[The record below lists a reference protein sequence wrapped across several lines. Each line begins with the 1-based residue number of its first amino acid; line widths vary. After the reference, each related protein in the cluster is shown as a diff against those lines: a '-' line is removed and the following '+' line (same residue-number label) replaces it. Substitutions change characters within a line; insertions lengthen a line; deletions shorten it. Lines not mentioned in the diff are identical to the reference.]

1 MHTKQVFQTII
12 NKVTSVKFY
21 CYCHVLLYC
30 HVNIWWDPKY
40 VFDIFT
46 GLFCNFP
53 FSNSSSSKTRMY
65 PWYDWSR
72 KSYIFTYLM
81 VIATY
86 RFECIFWLFF
96 LSMKVCLHFLKFLFV
111 NICNASNLI
120 FNSPFLISS
129 NLLLLFFISIAKFL
143 IFC

>member
-1 MHTKQVFQTII
+1 MFQTMI

-40 VFDIFT
+40 VFDIFP

-53 FSNSSSSKTRMY
+53 FSNSSASKTRIS

-86 RFECIFWLFF
+86 PFECIFSLFF

-129 NLLLLFFISIAKFL
+129 NLLLLSFISIAKFL